1 MAKKAKVS
9 PSKSKATAKTVNGY
23 IRSLKKDQAEIVSTL
38 RDLVRGAAPKA
49 IESIKWSQPVYED
62 NGPIC
67 YIKAYKDHVN
77 FGFWRGGEL
86 DDPKE
91 ILEGSGDR
99 MKHVRITSVSEIKKG
114 AYRDMIRSSVK
125 LNRSLGDPTK
135 RP

>member
-1 MAKKAKVS
+1 MAKKVKVTR
-9 PSKSKATAKTVNGY
+9 SKSKATAKTVAGY
-23 IRSLKKDQAEIVSTL
+23 IRSLDKEQTKIVKTL

-77 FGFWRGGEL
+77 FGFWRGNEL
-86 DDPKE
+86 DDPKG
-91 ILEGSGDR
+91 ILSGSGDR
-99 MKHVRITSVSEIKKG
+99 MKHVQITSVDEIKKG
-114 AYRDMIRSSVK
+114 AYRDLVRLSVR